1 MVVKKYLKIFFIT
14 FLLIVVIFHL
24 LKFFQKTKHVEK
36 KFSSEKEIILEN
48 DSNFIKDVS
57 YKAKDI
63 NGNEYIINAK
73 EGKTNQINNEI
84 IFLKY
89 INAII
94 ILKDG
99 ERIYIYSN
107 YAEYN
112 ILNYNTVFNE
122 DVMVNYLDNEI
133 KGDYLEFSS
142 EKNLLFMEK
151 NIFFKN
157 SDSIIKADAI
167 EINIK
172 SKDSK
177 IYMYNNNKKINIQK
191 FN

>member
-1 MVVKKYLKIFFIT
+1 MVIKKYLKIFFIT
-14 FLLIVVIFHL
+14 ILIIVIFFNL
-24 LKFFQKTKHVEK
+24 LKFFQKTKDVEK
-36 KFSSEKEIILEN
+36 DFSSEKEIILEN
-48 DSNFIKDVS
+48 DSNLIKDVS

-63 NGNEYIINAK
+63 NGNQYIINAK

-84 IFLKY
+84 IFLKH

-99 ERIYIYSN
+99 ARIYIYSN

-112 ILNYNTVFNE
+112 ILNYNTVFKE
-122 DVMVNYLDNEI
+122 DVMINHLENEI
-133 KGDYLEFSS
+133 KGDYLEFSA

-177 IYMYNNNKKINIQK
+177 IYMYNNKKINIQK